1 VKCTDC
7 LQLSMALIKEF
18 CLESMKVFFEVCEVN
33 SYLQTLLN
41 SAYTFY
47 EECDGEE

>member
-1 VKCTDC
+1 MYRLFAVEYGTDKRV
-7 LQLSMALIKEF
+7 LLGEYERLI
-18 CLESMKVFFEVCEVN
+18 EVCEVN